1 MSIICIIPK
10 SFPRLFIDLLKKI
23 IQINLNC
30 PRAGSLLMI
39 TLRSFFLF
47 CMLFFT
53 GTPSFAA
60 AAPGTHI
67 HVIVSLV
74 DNVWQGIVPVPA
86 KIGNGDDPDHNL
98 YWGAMFGVKTF
109 LSKAEGWQNLGCKKG
124 VSDTILERC
133 EFAWQDKLTVTAD
146 AYRGRRI
153 GQAML
158 DFMQQ
163 AATPP
168 SAAQREMVVFI
179 GHDGLMDEENQPFI
193 QRFPKHAGHN
203 KQAVVLACLSDEYFA
218 GHLLAAGSKPVVTT
232 FSFMAPEA
240 YVLEAVARGF
250 ANQASETELRGA
262 AATAYAQYQHISAK
276 AGKSI
281 FGDHSHAAPAPL
293 SLSLREND

>member
-1 MSIICIIPK
+1 MSIIRIIPK
-10 SFPRLFIDLLKKI
+10 PCPRLFIGLLKKI
-23 IQINLNC
+23 IQIISNC
-30 PRAGSLLMI
+30 LQAGSLFMI
-39 TLRSFFLF
+39 TLRSFVLF

-53 GTPSFAA
+53 GTPTY

-109 LSKAEGWQNLGCKKG
+109 LSKAEGWQNLGCRKG

-168 SAAQREMVVFI
+168 SPTQREMVVFI
-179 GHDGLMDEENQPFI
+179 GHDGLMDEENQSFI

-203 KQAVVLACLSDEYFA
+203 KQSMVLACLSDEYFA

-250 ANQASETELRGA
+250 ANQASESELRSA

-281 FGDHSHAAPAPL
+281 FGDHSRAMPL